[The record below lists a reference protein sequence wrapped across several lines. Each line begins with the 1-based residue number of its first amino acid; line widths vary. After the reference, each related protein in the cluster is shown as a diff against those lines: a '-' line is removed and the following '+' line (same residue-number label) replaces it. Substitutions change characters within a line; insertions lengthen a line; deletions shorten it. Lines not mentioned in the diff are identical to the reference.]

1 MSELLAE
8 IRDQIGCLYKL
19 SDCVATLDLLLSF
32 AHSCTLAEYGK
43 SFIGMG
49 LKNTVSQNMVRYDL
63 FVNRGLNAVRL
74 LFTIKKPR
82 YFE

>member
-19 SDCVATLDLLLSF
+19 SDCVATLDLLVSF

-43 SFIGMG
+43 LPLINGG
-49 LKNTVSQNMVRYDL
+49 LID
-63 FVNRGLNAVRL
+63 VRL
-74 LFTIKKPR
+74 YKSNELVLRQTTLYR
-82 YFE
+82 